1 MPETVTRRPI
11 RILPEHL
18 ANRIAAGEVIQ
29 RPESVVKE
37 LLENSLDAGATSVTV
52 VIKDAGST
60 LIQVSDN
67 GAGISEEDAA
77 VSFQRHATSKISTAE
92 DLDAISTYG
101 FRGEALASI
110 AAVSR
115 VAMKTRGK
123 DAELATTV
131 AIEGGSPPRLGRE
144 AREQGTTVSVGMLFY
159 NTPARRK
166 FLKSPATEFRHIYE
180 GVQRVSLSRPDVAVH
195 FVSDGET
202 LLQVRPSSREQR
214 VREVLGDRLAAG
226 LMPVERAD
234 EFMSVSG
241 YIAKPAFGAKTR
253 ASQMVFL
260 NGRYIVSRSLNH
272 AVFSAYEHLLPP
284 GTFPMFLLFITID
297 PSRVDVNV
305 HPSKLEVKFDDEQ
318 AVHRFIS
325 AAVRTALASSG
336 AVPSLTMGAGGGSD
350 ARLRFGTRQHDWPL
364 TSPEA
369 EPWSFPERPAVDRT
383 TGELLGIPSG
393 GKALPGS
400 GAFAEGTASRDPL
413 AGPAAPVW
421 QLHSRYILTPVEGG
435 LLVVDQHVAHERVIY
450 ERAMHRMA
458 TGART
463 SQQLLFPVTVELTPD
478 ERALATELEQHLAG
492 LGFDIRPFG
501 GSTLILDGVPPDV
514 PPGSETGILHD
525 VLALYREYQSASPLE
540 VRETLAKSFACRSA
554 VKSGDALT
562 PSEMYALLDDLAAAT
577 MPFVCPHGRP
587 VLLRIPT
594 EELDR
599 RFGRL

>member
-1 MPETVTRRPI
+1 MPDADARRSI
-11 RILPEHL
+11 WILPDHL

-37 LLENSLDAGATSVTV
+37 LLENSLDAGATAVTV

-60 LIQVSDN
+60 LIQVSDS
-67 GAGISEEDAA
+67 GAGMSEVDAA
-77 VSFQRHATSKISTAE
+77 VSFQRHATSKIRTAD
-92 DLDAISTYG
+92 DLDAILTYG

-115 VAMKTRGK
+115 VTMKTRAK
-123 DAELATTV
+123 DAEVATTV
-131 AIEGGSPPRLGRE
+131 AIEGGGQPQFGQES
-144 AREQGTTVSVGMLFY
+144 REQGTTVSVGMLFY

-180 GVQRVSLSRPDVAVH
+180 CVQRVALSRPDVAVH

-202 LLQVRPSSREQR
+202 LLHVRPSTREQR
-214 VREVLGDRLAAG
+214 VREVMGERLAAG
-226 LMPVERAD
+226 LMPVERTD
-234 EFMSVSG
+234 GVLSVSG
-241 YIAKPAFGAKTR
+241 FIAKPAFGAKTR
-253 ASQMVFL
+253 ASQMLFL
-260 NGRYIVSRSLNH
+260 NGRYIVSRSMNH

-284 GTFPMFLLFITID
+284 GTFPMFLLFVTID

-325 AAVRTALASSG
+325 AAVRSALAASG
-336 AVPSLTMGAGGGSD
+336 AVPSLTMGSGGGED
-350 ARLRFGTRQHDWPL
+350 ARLRFGARQHDWQGGG
-364 TSPEA
+364 SGSA
-369 EPWSFPERPAVDRT
+369 GWSFPEQPLVDRA
-383 TGELLGIPSG
+383 TGEVLGI
-393 GKALPGS
+393 
-400 GAFAEGTASRDPL
+400 T
-413 AGPAAPVW
+413 PAAPAAPDGAGSPASSAMPPARPPVW
-421 QLHSRYILTPVEGG
+421 QLHTRYILTPVEGG

-450 ERAMHRMA
+450 EHAMRRMA
-458 TGART
+458 SGTRT
-463 SQQLLFPVTVELTPD
+463 SQQLLFPVTVELAPD

-501 GSTLILDGVPPDV
+501 GGTLILDGVPPDV

-525 VLALYREYQSASPLE
+525 VLELYREYQNASPLE

-554 VKSGDALT
+554 VKSGDLLT
-562 PSEMYALLDDLAAAT
+562 PPEMYALLDDLATAT
-577 MPFVCPHGRP
+577 MPFACPHGRP